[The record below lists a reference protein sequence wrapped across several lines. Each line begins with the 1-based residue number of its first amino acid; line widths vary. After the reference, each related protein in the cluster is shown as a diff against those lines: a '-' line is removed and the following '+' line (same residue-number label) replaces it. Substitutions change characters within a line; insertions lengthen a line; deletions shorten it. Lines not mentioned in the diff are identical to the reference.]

1 MKQSRYAAMQAI
13 GGIQDRFMV
22 CFVHPDIMKISLLIT
37 VLQVQ
42 LVVIHTGMAYGHL
55 VFY

>member
-22 CFVHPDIMKISLLIT
+22 RFVHPDIMKISLLIT